1 MSDADRPNAPHMD
14 SSPSSSSHPDAPEQ
28 DPTDGGADAAN
39 ASPDGDAPQS
49 VNRRDFA
56 RTALL
61 GAAGAS
67 FLSGCGGEE
76 SASGGDAPNVQTQP
90 QVRWRL
96 ASSFSRSLDTIYGAA
111 EIMADRVSEIT
122 NGKFQIRSYPGGE
135 LVPALEV
142 LSNVQSGTVQ
152 MGHSASYYFI
162 GSNPA
167 LAFDATVPFGM
178 TARQYNG
185 WMYEGG
191 GLELM
196 REVFADFNV
205 RNFPGGNTG
214 MQMGGWFRTE
224 VTSLDDMQG
233 LKMRIPGL
241 GGQVM
246 NEMGVNTQVLPSGEI
261 YPSLE
266 RGAIDAAEWVG
277 PYDDEKLGFHEVA
290 QYYYYPGWWEPG
302 PALTFYVNQDAWEEL
317 PSTYQS
323 ALQAACAEANV
334 RMLAQYDY
342 KNPAALD
349 RLLEKDI
356 TLRRFPDAVMSRAQE
371 VTTQILEDN
380 ATGNGQY
387 REIYEAYK
395 QARAD
400 AYRWF
405 GTAETAYSDFAFPRT
420 GPGVS

>member
-1 MSDADRPNAPHMD
+1 MSESGCPASDASASPDADAGAADGGHA
-14 SSPSSSSHPDAPEQ
+14 SPSSDSPASDGSSR
-28 DPTDGGADAAN
+28 
-39 ASPDGDAPQS
+39 S

-76 SASGGDAPNVQTQP
+76 SAAGGDAPNVQTQP

-122 NGKFQIRSYPGGE
+122 NGRFQIRSYPGGE

-167 LAFDATVPFGM
+167 LAFDATVPFGL

-191 GLELM
+191 GLERM
-196 REVFADFNV
+196 RGVFADFNV

-224 VTSLDDMQG
+224 VASLDDMQG

-290 QYYYYPGWWEPG
+290 PYYYYPGWWEPG
-302 PALTFYVNQDAWEEL
+302 PALTFYVNQTAWEAL

-323 ALQAACAEANV
+323 ALRAACAEANV

-349 RLLEKDI
+349 RLLERDI
-356 TLRRFPDAVMSRAQE
+356 TLRRFPDDVMSRAQDI
-371 VTTQILEDN
+371 TTDLLEDR

-387 REIYEAYK
+387 RTVYESYK
-395 QARAD
+395 QARED

-405 GTAETAYSDFAFPRT
+405 GTAEMAYSDFAFPRT
-420 GPGVS
+420 GPASS